1 MIKGCLPDSVFINA
15 DKFDEYV
22 KNSRQNYIEQP
33 GYKKPAITEPALK
46 ARNMNNRG

>member
-1 MIKGCLPDSVFINA
+1 MIKVCFPDNYSPTPVSLMNLP
-15 DKFDEYV
+15 E
-22 KNSRQNYIEQP
+22 NSRQVYIEQP